1 MKRFSKLGVVLLLLM
16 FLTSVALFGCDTD
29 NGDEIEPVVDGDGD
43 ATEDAAET
51 GERGELVMGTNA
63 DFPPFEFIDDNNEVA
78 GFDVDLAKEI
88 ADYLNME
95 LKIENMDF
103 DGLVAA
109 VSTGMIDMA
118 VAAMTITEERMAQV
132 NFSDAYI
139 EAGQVIVVRS
149 DYDGIETAADLSDKK
164 VAAQLGTT
172 GVMEAEK
179 LGVTN
184 LVQFTKIT
192 EVFMELTQGKV
203 DAVVVDAPVANLF
216 MNQQDGLKIV
226 GDMLSAESYGIAV
239 SKDNTELLNGIN
251 NALSQIRASG
261 KYDELLAK
269 WFDDD
274 EEVE

>member
-1 MKRFSKLGVVLLLLM
+1 MKKFSKLGVVLLVLM
-16 FLTSVALFGCDTD
+16 FLTSVAFLGCDTENGED
-29 NGDEIEPVVDGDGD
+29 IEPAGNGDSDTTDDVAD
-43 ATEDAAET
+43 T
-51 GERGELVMGTNA
+51 GEREELVMGTNA

-88 ADYLNME
+88 ADILNMD

-118 VAAMTITEERMAQV
+118 VAAMTITEERKEQV

-139 EAGQVIVVRS
+139 EAGQVIVVRE
-149 DYDGIETAADLSDKK
+149 DYDDIEGADDLTDKK

-172 GVMEAEK
+172 GAIEAEN
-179 LGVTN
+179 LGVTD

-192 EVFMELTQGKV
+192 EVFMELAQGKV

-239 SKDNTELLNGIN
+239 SKENTELLNGIN
-251 NALSQIRASG
+251 DALSQIKESG

-269 WFDDD
+269 WFDD
-274 EEVE
+274 EEAE